1 MKRKVVRIDETKCNG
16 CGLCIPNCPEGALQ
30 IIDGK
35 ARLVSEIFCDGLGA
49 CIGTCP
55 QDAIRIE
62 EIEAQPYD
70 EKKAMENIVK
80 AGKATIQAHLEHLRQ
95 HGETTYLKQALEF
108 LRDRSMTDFEE
119 HLKEHA
125 RSACGCP
132 GGATI
137 DMRQDQLEE
146 SEPIAKEVSTRS
158 ELRQWP
164 VQLRL
169 LNPHAPYFA
178 DAELLVAADCVPCA
192 YSRFHQDLLKGKMLI
207 IFCPKLDPDLDAY
220 IDKLAEVFSQ
230 NSIKS
235 ITAVHMEVPCCFGLI
250 SILKEA
256 LKKAGKDI
264 PIRERT
270 ITIRG
275 KIIEG

>member
-1 MKRKVVRIDETKCNG
+1 MKRKVVRIDEEKCNG

-70 EKKAMENIVK
+70 EKRAMENILK
-80 AGKATIQAHLEHLRQ
+80 AGNATIQAHLEHLRQ
-95 HGETTYLKQALEF
+95 HGETTYLKQALEL
-108 LRDRSMTDFEE
+108 LRDRGMTDFEK

-125 RSACGCP
+125 QSACGCP
-132 GGATI
+132 GGETI
-137 DMRQDQLEE
+137 DMRQDQLENSDQIFQE
-146 SEPIAKEVSTRS
+146 IPIRS

-169 LNPHAPYFA
+169 INPHAPYFA
-178 DAELLVAADCVPCA
+178 DADLLVAADCVPFA
-192 YSRFHQDLLKGKMLI
+192 YSTFHQDLLRGKVLI
-207 IFCPKLDPDLDAY
+207 IFCPKLDPDLKSY
-220 IDKLAEVFSQ
+220 VDKLAQIFSQ

-235 ITAVHMEVPCCFGLI
+235 IIAVHMEVPCCFGLI
-250 SILKEA
+250 SILEEA

-264 PIRERT
+264 PVQERT

-275 KIIEG
+275 KITGE